1 MAHFLTVVPIL
12 IIGVYTA
19 GMFFVM
25 FRFFSPSLNERPNQ
39 RLRNFM
45 FWMFVGGPLL
55 ITVGFS
61 LEQLFP
67 LYASLWLANPVII
80 LFIGGL
86 VILSQTHTKQE
97 RQADQ
102 DNIELGKLMQKQP
115 QPKEAREEE

>member
-19 GMFFVM
+19 GMFFVV
-25 FRFFSPSLNERPNQ
+25 FRFFSPSLNEHPNR
-39 RLRNFM
+39 RLRTFLL
-45 FWMFVGGPLL
+45 WMFVGGPLL

-67 LYASLWLANPVII
+67 LFTSFWLAIPVII

-86 VILSQTHTKQE
+86 VIFSQTRTKQE
-97 RQADQ
+97 RQPDQ
-102 DNIELGKLMQKQP
+102 DGREPGKLIQKQP
-115 QPKEAREEE
+115 QPKETREEE